1 MIVFDK
7 VTKQFGD
14 HKVLDKVNLTID
26 KGEFVSVIGPS
37 GAGKSTIFHLLMGA
51 TKPDDGHIV
60 IDGINMDEMDMDA
73 LQLYR
78 RRIGMVWQN
87 FKLLPKKTVFE
98 NVAFALEAIEE
109 DEEEIYL
116 RVPEILAQVGL
127 KAMADKFPDQLSG
140 GEKQRCAIA
149 RALIH
154 NPNLI
159 IADEP
164 TGNLDPKTSQE
175 IIEIFKV
182 INDSGVTIILATHD
196 IQVVDS
202 VKQRVVVIDNGKV
215 VRDKNKST
223 YLGD

>member
-7 VTKQFGD
+7 VTKKFGT
-14 HKVLDKVNLTID
+14 HKVLNKVNLTID

-51 TKPDDGHIV
+51 TKPDKGHIV
-60 IDGINMDEMDMDA
+60 IDDINMDEMDMEA

-78 RRIGMVWQN
+78 RRVGMVWQN

-116 RVPEILAQVGL
+116 RVPEILDQVGL
-127 KAMADKFPDQLSG
+127 KKMADKFPDQLSG

-175 IIEIFKV
+175 IIEIFKD
-182 INDSGVTIILATHD
+182 INDAGVTIILATHD

-202 VKQRVVVIDNGKV
+202 IKRRVVVIDGGKV

>member
-14 HKVLDKVNLTID
+14 HKVLNKVNLTID

-51 TKPDDGHIV
+51 SKPDSGHIV
-60 IDGINMDEMDMDA
+60 IDGINMDEMDMDT

-78 RRIGMVWQN
+78 RRVGMVWQN

-116 RVPEILAQVGL
+116 RVPVILDQVGL

-175 IIEIFKV
+175 IIEIFKD
-182 INDSGVTIILATHD
+182 INDSGVTVILATHD

-202 VKQRVVVIDNGKV
+202 VKRRVVVIDNGKV

>member
-14 HKVLDKVNLTID
+14 HKVLNKVNLTID

-51 TKPDDGHIV
+51 TKPDNGHIV

-78 RRIGMVWQN
+78 RRVGMVWQN

-109 DEEEIYL
+109 DEEEIFL
-116 RVPEILAQVGL
+116 RVPEILDQVGL
-127 KAMADKFPDQLSG
+127 KKMADKFPAQLSG

-175 IIEIFKV
+175 IIEIFKD

-196 IQVVDS
+196 IQMVDII
-202 VKQRVVVIDNGKV
+202 KKRVVVIDDGKV
-215 VRDKNKST
+215 VRDKKKST
-223 YLGD
+223 YLGV

>member
-1 MIVFDK
+1 
-7 VTKQFGD
+7 
-14 HKVLDKVNLTID
+14 
-26 KGEFVSVIGPS
+26 
-37 GAGKSTIFHLLMGA
+37 
-51 TKPDDGHIV
+51 
-60 IDGINMDEMDMDA
+60 
-73 LQLYR
+73 
-78 RRIGMVWQN
+78 
-87 FKLLPKKTVFE
+87 
-98 NVAFALEAIEE
+98 
-109 DEEEIYL
+109 
-116 RVPEILAQVGL
+116 
-127 KAMADKFPDQLSG
+127 MADKFPDQLSG

-175 IIEIFKV
+175 IIEIFKD
-182 INDSGVTIILATHD
+182 INDSGVTVILATHD

-202 VKQRVVVIDNGKV
+202 VKRRVVVIDNGKV